1 MVGGAI
7 GIGESEVED
16 GRTPR
21 YLLAQADWG
30 VDASLAGASFS
41 RANASLAVRYDAMVG
56 VDGCER

>member
-1 MVGGAI
+1 MG
-7 GIGESEVED
+7 D

-56 VDGCER
+56 VDGCERREETWRGDEGW